1 MSKEST
7 NVELEPITVV
17 GGEVITDGK
26 EKTEIPPKGK
36 LEIDSPEKEE
46 VVTLKLSGEWPPR
59 ETTKTEDKAKDEGFE
74 IGE

>member
-17 GGEVITDGK
+17 GGEIITDGK
-26 EKTEIPPKGK
+26 QKTEIPPKGK
-36 LEIDSPEKEE
+36 LKIDSPENEE
-46 VVTLKLSGEWPPR
+46 IVTLKLSGEWPPR
-59 ETTKTEDKAKDEGFE
+59 ETVKEEKDEGIG

>member
-17 GGEVITDGK
+17 GGEIISDGK
-26 EKTEIPPKGK
+26 QKTEIPPEGK
-36 LEIDSPEKEE
+36 LEKNSLEDGEGI
-46 VVTLKLSGEWPPR
+46 VTLKLSGEWPPR
-59 ETTKTEDKAKDEGFE
+59 ETLKEEKDEELG